1 MASMYGSLV
10 KANAYF
16 LTRLHSEPWE
26 NSSASDQTK
35 ALYTATRIID
45 RLNYKGYKHAV
56 YLILEAAESYDDV
69 TQAARRTAEASQELE
84 FPRDSDTVVP
94 TDVETACFEIALALL
109 DGVDPD
115 IELENLGVTNQSY
128 SGVKTAYNRDQQPIE
143 HLLHG
148 IPSAMAWRILKP
160 FLRDGRA
167 VTTARVN

>member
-1 MASMYGSLV
+1 MTSMYGSII

-16 LTRLHSEPWE
+16 LTRLHSEAWE
-26 NSSASDQTK
+26 NESASNQTK

-45 RLNYKGYKHAV
+45 RLNYKGYKHTV
-56 YLILEAAESYDDV
+56 YLILEAAADYDDV
-69 TQAARRTAEASQELE
+69 EQADRRVAEAAQELE
-84 FPRDSDTVVP
+84 FPRDADTTTP
-94 TDVETACFEIALALL
+94 DDIELACFEIALALL

-115 IELENLGVTNQSY
+115 TELENLGVTNQSY

-167 VTTARVN
+167 VITTRVN

>member
-1 MASMYGSLV
+1 MTSMYGSLV

-16 LTRLHSEPWE
+16 LTRLHSEAWD
-26 NSSASDQTK
+26 NSNVTDQTK

-45 RLNYKGYKHAV
+45 RLNYKGYKHATYV
-56 YLILEAAESYDDV
+56 VLEAAEEYEDV
-69 TQAARRTAEASQELE
+69 LEEDKRAAEASQELE

-94 TDVETACFEIALALL
+94 SDIEWACFEIALALL

-115 IELENLGVTNQSY
+115 VELENLGVTSQGYGGARISF
-128 SGVKTAYNRDQQPIE
+128 NRDQQPIE

-160 FLRDGRA
+160 FLRDSHA
-167 VTTARVN
+167 IITVRVN

>member
-1 MASMYGSLV
+1 MASMYGSII

-16 LTRLHSEPWE
+16 LTRLHSDAWE
-26 NSSASDQTK
+26 NASAGDQTK

-45 RLNYKGYKHAV
+45 RLNYKGYKHTV
-56 YLILEAAESYDDV
+56 YLILEAAEEYDDV
-69 TQAARRTAEASQELE
+69 AQADRRVAEVAQALE
-84 FPRDSDTVVP
+84 FPRDADTIVP
-94 TDVETACFEIALALL
+94 EDIETACFEIALALL

-115 IELENLGVTNQSY
+115 TELENLGVTNQSY

-143 HLLHG
+143 HLIHG

-167 VTTARVN
+167 VITARVN

>member
-1 MASMYGSLV
+1 MASIYGSII

-16 LTRLHSEPWE
+16 LTRLHSEAWE
-26 NSSASDQTK
+26 NENATNQTK

-56 YLILEAAESYDDV
+56 YLILEAATAYANV
-69 TQAARRTAEASQELE
+69 TQAERRVAEASQDLE
-84 FPRDSDTVVP
+84 FPRDADTVVP
-94 TDVETACFEIALALL
+94 EDIETACFEIALALL

-115 IELENLGVTNQSY
+115 TELENLGVTNQSY

>member
-16 LTRLHSEPWE
+16 LTRLHAEAWE
-26 NSSASDQTK
+26 DSSSLNQTK

-45 RLNYKGYKHAV
+45 RLNYKGYKNTV
-56 YLILEAAESYDDV
+56 YLVLEAADDYEDV
-69 TQAARRTAEASQELE
+69 SQDDRRVAEAAQELE
-84 FPRDSDTVVP
+84 FPRDADTVVP
-94 TDVETACFEIALALL
+94 TDIETACFEIALALL

-115 IELENLGVTNQSY
+115 VELENLGTAGQGY
-128 SGVKTAYNRDQQPIE
+128 GGVKISYNRDQQPIE

-148 IPSAMAWRILKP
+148 VPSAMAWRILKP

-167 VTTARVN
+167 VITARVN

>member
-1 MASMYGSLV
+1 MYGSIT

-16 LTRLHSEPWE
+16 LTRLHSEAWE
-26 NSSASDQTK
+26 MENATNQTK

-45 RLNYKGYKHAV
+45 RLNYKGNKRSV
-56 YLILEAAESYDDV
+56 YLAVLAAGGWDQLALLDIQVAEAA
-69 TQAARRTAEASQELE
+69 QELE
-84 FPRDSDTVVP
+84 FPRDTDTTVP
-94 TDVETACFEIALALL
+94 VDIETACFEISLALL

-128 SGVKTAYNRDQQPIE
+128 SGVKTSYNRDQQPIE

-167 VTTARVN
+167 VITVRVN